1 MELTIKINT
10 EDNIDLEKIE
20 KDCKDISI
28 SALKKAVDSI
38 KKIETTIQKAID
50 TSEFKVGDYIRYK
63 NRTDI
68 VGRITAINNF
78 SQYNV
83 ETNVGKC
90 CADIDFIEK
99 WTPKKGDLCI
109 FWDYDKSR
117 GITLIFGYIE
127 YDDIFIDNR
136 GINWENCVPFINEV
150 HFKEVVGYAV

>member
-10 EDNIDLEKIE
+10 EDNLDLEKIE
-20 KDCKDISI
+20 KDCKDITI
-28 SALKKAVDSI
+28 SALKKAIDSI
-38 KKIETTIQKAID
+38 KQLETTIQKAID
-50 TSEFKVGDYIRYK
+50 TSKFQVGDYIRYK

-68 VGRITAINNF
+68 VGRITAISDIF

-99 WTPKKGDLCI
+99 WTPEKGDLCI
-109 FWDYDKSR
+109 FWDIHKAKSAG
-117 GITLIFGYIE
+117 GIFDRMYNSE
-127 YDDIFIDNR
+127 FMDSRNID
-136 GINWENCVPFINEV
+136 WKHCVPFINEA